1 MGYIKHYI
9 NSYNLRIISTDLTE
23 ITQNVQKLH
32 KLSAFS
38 ATILSKVFLNT
49 VLLAKDFKNKES
61 ISLQWQT
68 NSPLGIIFA
77 DAYNV
82 NYLRG
87 YIKTSQENL
96 IKEKN
101 EKEFLAKYKGILSIN
116 KYSLLKHSFKSIIK
130 TTENSIDK
138 IFTDFT
144 IKSEQIESEFHT
156 NVDTNINGQ
165 ITKASGFL
173 IQLLPQGNM
182 KKFKEI
188 NELYKNQTLDELI
201 EKENFELIY
210 ETKIKYKCTCS
221 REKVFSSLKL
231 LSQSEQN
238 ELLKR
243 GAIEITCN
251 GCGKNYNFTKND
263 ILNLIKTE
271 NNNE

>member
-23 ITQNVQKLH
+23 ITQSVQKLH

-201 EKENFELIY
+201 KKENFELIY

>member
-38 ATILSKVFLNT
+38 ATILSKVFLST

-101 EKEFLAKYKGILSIN
+101 EKEFLTKYKGILSIN
-116 KYSLLKHSFKSIIK
+116 KYSLLKHPFKSIIK

-201 EKENFELIY
+201 KKENFELIY
-210 ETKIKYKCTCS
+210 ETKIRYKCTCS

-251 GCGKNYNFTKND
+251 GCGKNYSFTKND

>member
-201 EKENFELIY
+201 KKENFELIY

-221 REKVFSSLKL
+221 REKVFSS
-231 LSQSEQN
+231 
-238 ELLKR
+238 
-243 GAIEITCN
+243 
-251 GCGKNYNFTKND
+251 
-263 ILNLIKTE
+263 
-271 NNNE
+271 

>member
-101 EKEFLAKYKGILSIN
+101 EKKFLAKYKGILSIN

-201 EKENFELIY
+201 KKENFELIY